1 MAILQA
7 FGGLVIKVV
16 FFGCIAFLGIKFGIA
31 YRKKKDLE
39 KNDK

>member
-7 FGGLVIKVV
+7 FGGLVVKVI
-16 FFGCIAFLGIKFGIA
+16 FFGCIAFLGIKLGIA
-31 YRKKKDLE
+31 YRKKKDLN